1 MTRFRSAFAAPS
13 GFTLAAP
20 VGRAGQNPGVNA
32 SEAKSQAG
40 GTAKRGKAT
49 ASADRAAA

>member
-20 VGRAGQNPGVNA
+20 ADRVGQNLRVNA
-32 SEAKSQAG
+32 SEAKPQAG